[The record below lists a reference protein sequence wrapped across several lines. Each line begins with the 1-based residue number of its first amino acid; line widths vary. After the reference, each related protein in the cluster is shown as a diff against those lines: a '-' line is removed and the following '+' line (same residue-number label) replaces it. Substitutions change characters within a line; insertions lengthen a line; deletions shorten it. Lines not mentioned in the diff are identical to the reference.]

1 MEVGIINKIINT
13 ECIEGLKQLE
23 ENSVD
28 LCVTS
33 PPYNVGI
40 EYDDWMDN
48 MPVDE
53 YLDFAYDWLI
63 AVYRVLKPD
72 GRIAVNIP
80 YEVNMKKLG
89 GHNRMLIQSEYHQL
103 MKEIGYGFAGIVDLD
118 EKAPQKV
125 KFSAWGSWLSASAP
139 YMHNPK
145 ECILLGYKDQWKK
158 IEKGESW
165 YDGSEESKK
174 EFMEYVSGMW
184 GYFAETRGMT
194 DANFSLDIPDKAIKF
209 MTYKDDLVLDPFMG
223 SGTTAVSCINL
234 DRRYVG
240 FEISKKYYD
249 IANKR
254 VDKVWS
260 KKLTTEK
267 SEEFWM

>member
-1 MEVGIINKIINT
+1 MNKIINK

-53 YLDFAYDWLI
+53 YLQFAKDWLTE
-63 AVYRVLKPD
+63 VYRVLKPD

-89 GHNRMLIQSEYHQL
+89 GHNRMLIQSEYHQI
-103 MKEIGYGFAGIVDLD
+103 MKEIGFGFAGIVDLD

-145 ECILLGYKDQWKK
+145 ECMLLGYKDQWKK
-158 IEKGESW
+158 IEKGVSW
-165 YDGSEESKK
+165 YDGSDESKK

-223 SGTTAVSCINL
+223 SGTTCKMAKKNGRKYIGIDASKEYCDLAQKI
-234 DRRYVG
+234 
-240 FEISKKYYD
+240 ISKY
-249 IANKR
+249 
-254 VDKVWS
+254 
-260 KKLTTEK
+260 
-267 SEEFWM
+267 

>member
-1 MEVGIINKIINT
+1 MNKIINT
-13 ECIEGLKQLE
+13 DCIEGLKQLE

-40 EYDDWMDN
+40 QYDDWDDN
-48 MPVDE
+48 MQIVD
-53 YLDFAYDWLI
+53 YLGFARDWLTE
-63 AVYRVLKPD
+63 VYRVLKPD

-89 GHNRMLIQSEYHQL
+89 GHNRVLIQSEYHQL
-103 MKEIGYGFAGIVDLD
+103 MKEIGFGFAGIVDLR
-118 EKAPQKV
+118 EKAPQTKLT
-125 KFSAWGSWLSASAP
+125 AWGSWLSASAP

-158 IEKGESW
+158 LERGESY
-165 YDGSEESKK
+165 YDGSQESKK
-174 EFMEYVSGMW
+174 EFMELVSGLW
-184 GYFAETRGMT
+184 GYFAETHGLT
-194 DANFSLDIPDKAIKF
+194 DANFSLAIPNKAIKF

-223 SGTTAVSCINL
+223 SGTTAVACVNL

-240 FEISKKYYD
+240 FEISEKYCD

-267 SEEFWM
+267 AGEYWK

>member
-1 MEVGIINKIINT
+1 MVEEIINKIINQ

-53 YLDFAYDWLI
+53 YLQFAKDWLTE
-63 AVYRVLKPD
+63 VYRVLKPD

-89 GHNRMLIQSEYHQL
+89 GHNRMLIQSEYHQI

-145 ECILLGYKDQWKK
+145 ELFYWVTKTNG
-158 IEKGESW
+158 
-165 YDGSEESKK
+165 
-174 EFMEYVSGMW
+174 
-184 GYFAETRGMT
+184 R
-194 DANFSLDIPDKAIKF
+194 
-209 MTYKDDLVLDPFMG
+209 
-223 SGTTAVSCINL
+223 NL
-234 DRRYVG
+234 
-240 FEISKKYYD
+240 
-249 IANKR
+249 KR
-254 VDKVWS
+254 V
-260 KKLTTEK
+260 
-267 SEEFWM
+267 

>member
-1 MEVGIINKIINT
+1 MNFSNKIINS

-40 EYDDWMDN
+40 EYESWDDNLPM
-48 MPVDE
+48 DE
-53 YLDFAYDWLI
+53 YLQFARAWLTE
-63 AVYRVLKPD
+63 VYRVLKPD

-89 GHNRMLIQSEYHQL
+89 GHNRMLIQSEYHQI
-103 MKEIGYGFAGIVDLD
+103 MKEIGYGFAGLVDLD
-118 EKAPQKV
+118 EKAPQTKQT
-125 KFSAWGSWLSASAP
+125 AWGSWLSASAP

-158 IEKGESW
+158 LEKGESW
-165 YDGSEESKK
+165 YDGSDESKK
-174 EFMEYVSGMW
+174 EFIEHASGLW

-234 DRRYVG
+234 DRRYIG
-240 FEISKKYYD
+240 FEISEKYHK
-249 IANKR
+249 IATDRVNK
-254 VDKVWS
+254 VLS

-267 SEEFWM
+267 ASDFWS

>member
-1 MEVGIINKIINT
+1 MNKIINT
-13 ECIEGLKQLE
+13 DCIEGLKQLE

-40 EYDDWMDN
+40 EYDGWDDN
-48 MPVDE
+48 MQVAD
-53 YLDFAYDWLI
+53 YFQLAKDWLSE
-63 AVYRVLKPD
+63 VYRILKPD

-89 GHNRMLIQSEYHQL
+89 GHNRVLIQSEYHQL

-125 KFSAWGSWLSASAP
+125 KFTAWGSWLSASSP

-145 ECILLGYKDQWKK
+145 ECILIGYKDQWSKL
-158 IEKGESW
+158 EKGRSYFDDTDE
-165 YDGSEESKK
+165 KK
-174 EFMEYVSGMW
+174 REFMELVSGLW
-184 GYFAETRGMT
+184 GYFAETRGLT
-194 DANFSLDIPDKAIKF
+194 DANFSLYIPEKAIKF

-223 SGTTAVSCINL
+223 SGTTAVACVNL
-234 DRRYVG
+234 DRRYIG
-240 FEISKKYYD
+240 FDISEKYCE

-254 VDKVWS
+254 VNKVLS

-267 SEEFWM
+267 AEEFWK

>member
-1 MEVGIINKIINT
+1 MNKIINT
-13 ECIEGLKQLE
+13 DCIEGLKQLE

-40 EYDDWMDN
+40 KYDDWDDN
-48 MPVDE
+48 MQIVD
-53 YLDFAYDWLI
+53 YLGFARDWLTE
-63 AVYRVLKPD
+63 VYRVLKPD

-89 GHNRMLIQSEYHQL
+89 GHNRMLIQSEYHQI

-145 ECILLGYKDQWKK
+145 ECILLGYKYQWKK
-158 IEKGESW
+158 LERGESY
-165 YDGSEESKK
+165 YDGSQ
-174 EFMEYVSGMW
+174 
-184 GYFAETRGMT
+184 
-194 DANFSLDIPDKAIKF
+194 
-209 MTYKDDLVLDPFMG
+209 
-223 SGTTAVSCINL
+223 
-234 DRRYVG
+234 
-240 FEISKKYYD
+240 
-249 IANKR
+249 
-254 VDKVWS
+254 
-260 KKLTTEK
+260 
-267 SEEFWM
+267 